1 MPGLLIV
8 GDLLFPDN
16 DCWRTGWCV
25 AAVVP
30 ERGEAYVTL
39 AHASSPY
46 VRLKR
51 SVLLSPTP
59 HGSALTPET
68 APDYV
73 EFFLDR
79 GTANCSVQYISL
91 WRADSERRNDS
102 SPLTGFRLTEFFTPV
117 NSPNIPISGSEE
129 APVRQFA
136 LAELQL
142 NVDLHAISV
151 PYRRRAPSA

>member
-39 AHASSPY
+39 VHACSLY
-46 VRLKR
+46 VGRKR

-59 HGSALTPET
+59 HGSALTAET

-79 GTANCSVQYISL
+79 GTANCSVRYISL
-91 WRADSERRNDS
+91 WQLDSERRNDS
-102 SPLTGFRLTEFFTPV
+102 PPLTGFRLFGTEFTPL
-117 NSPNIPISGSEE
+117 NLQIFQSAE
-129 APVRQFA
+129 VRKR
-136 LAELQL
+136 E
-142 NVDLHAISV
+142 
-151 PYRRRAPSA
+151 SASLPWQSCS

>member
-39 AHASSPY
+39 AHASSLY
-46 VRLKR
+46 VGRKR

-79 GTANCSVQYISL
+79 GTANCSVRYISL
-91 WRADSERRNDS
+91 WQLDSERRNDS
-102 SPLTGFRLTEFFTPV
+102 PPLTGFRLTEFTPFK
-117 NSPNIPISGSEE
+117 SPNIPFSESEE
-129 APVRQFA
+129 APV
-136 LAELQL
+136 LQL
-142 NVDLHAISV
+142 NVDLHAICV
-151 PYRRRAPSA
+151 PYRQ

>member
-25 AAVVP
+25 AVVVP

-39 AHASSPY
+39 AHASSLY
-46 VRLKR
+46 VGLKR

-79 GTANCSVQYISL
+79 GTANCSVRYISL
-91 WRADSERRNDS
+91 WQADTERRHDS
-102 SPLTGFRLTEFFTPV
+102 PPLTGHRPYDTQFTPV
-117 NSPNIPISGSEE
+117 KFQNIPISGSEQ
-129 APVRQFA
+129 APVRQVA

-142 NVDLHAISV
+142 NVDRHAISV
-151 PYRRRAPSA
+151 PYRR